1 MSFSVEKAVDKL
13 KKLDL
18 TQQSI
23 QSTSQWCLFH
33 YRHHKEIVAI
43 WLKNLEEISNTKPE
57 RSLVSFYLCND
68 LIQFSKKNERK
79 FRGFLEEYVKI
90 LPKSVKLMR
99 LCVDK
104 EAAGDAAVDAGLTKK
119 YMHVLK
125 VWEDR
130 NMFDRR
136 FITKLMQVL
145 NKGKR
150 VANAAAHEE
159 KSRAL
164 ASIVSEASG
173 GEKYGIQAAIP
184 DDLKAV
190 VKKYWQLELLTGKS
204 LDEFTRISTGYNQLV
219 KNSQNL
225 PEPSEF
231 VLKLGKLEQLSS
243 LVVNSIEKVTKSRD
257 SIIAELRKLIGIQ
270 EDWKQLDSGKIKKL
284 HTMNSDILGR
294 KKEIQKLVD
303 ASVSNASR
311 DEAANGEDISPNY
324 ESAVQDGGL
333 KDGATDT
340 KKNGLEGIVKN
351 DDDDDLPTYSLGAET
366 AEKDD
371 DDDDDDDNSN
381 KEAAQGKEPS
391 PLRSSLKRDAGENGN
406 AQPTKRVKFAAPEP
420 EQASELKDGFDDDDK
435 DGASGA
441 SGDAP
446 AGGDLL
452 SILNQLT

>member
-1 MSFSVEKAVDKL
+1 MYQLHPTPANISIQRSIFTANKLKSSWFLCVDITIHTSSYNPSEMSFSIEKAADKL
-13 KKLDL
+13 KRLDL

-43 WLKNLEEISNTKPE
+43 WLKNLEEISKTKPE

-99 LCVDK
+99 ACIDK
-104 EAAGDAAVDAGLTKK
+104 EAAGDAEVEAGLTKK

-136 FITKLMQVL
+136 FITRLMQVM

-150 VANAAAHEE
+150 VASAAAQEE
-159 KSRAL
+159 NNRRL
-164 ASIVSEASG
+164 ASIVSEASVNQQTG
-173 GEKYGIQAAIP
+173 TQAGIP

-190 VKKYWQLELLTGKS
+190 VKKYIQLEKLTDKS
-204 LDEFTRISTGYNQLV
+204 LDGFTRMSTGYNQLV

-231 VLKLGKLEQLSS
+231 VVKLGKLEHLSS
-243 LVVNSIEKVTKSRD
+243 LIASSIEKVSKSRD
-257 SIIAELRKLIGIQ
+257 DIIEELKKLIGVQ
-270 EDWKQLDSGKIKKL
+270 EDWKQLDGGKVKKL
-284 HTMNSDILGR
+284 QTMSSDISSR

-303 ASVSNASR
+303 ATV
-311 DEAANGEDISPNY
+311 ANTNGMQTAVDEDISPNY
-324 ESAVQDGGL
+324 ESVVHGDQMH
-333 KDGATDT
+333 K
-340 KKNGLEGIVKN
+340 
-351 DDDDDLPTYSLGAET
+351 
-366 AEKDD
+366 
-371 DDDDDDDNSN
+371 
-381 KEAAQGKEPS
+381 
-391 PLRSSLKRDAGENGN
+391 
-406 AQPTKRVKFAAPEP
+406 
-420 EQASELKDGFDDDDK
+420 
-435 DGASGA
+435 
-441 SGDAP
+441 SGDAT
-446 AGGDLL
+446 AVKSDDEKNGKVVDGD
-452 SILNQLT
+452 NDDEDDE